1 MKILLIFI
9 DGLGLGKYDA
19 ASNPFVRF
27 DPRFFKGLFGQPLT
41 IELGRVYRPEVCL
54 VPTDACLGV
63 PGLPQSATG
72 QTAIFTGVNAP
83 QLMTRHIPGFPGPAL
98 TGMIR
103 EHGIMRRLA
112 EQGFAVTSANMY
124 TPGYHELVT
133 MKKRRYSVTTLV
145 ILEAG
150 IALRSLPEMQQAQAV
165 YQDLTNESLLP
176 LELPGVTAITP
187 AEAGRRLV
195 TIAEQHHFT
204 MFEYFQTDRYGHKQ
218 NWLTAELV
226 TRQLDEFL
234 LAVQDSVSS
243 DMVVMITSDH
253 GNFEDL
259 SVKTHTN
266 HAVPTIIMGE
276 RCQEAAAQVS
286 DLTHITPVILSL
298 LKGENFYD

>member
-9 DGLGLGKYDA
+9 DGMGLGRYDA

-27 DPRFFKGLFGQPLT
+27 DPRFFKDLFGQPLT
-41 IELGRVYRPEVCL
+41 IELGRFYRPEGCL

-83 QLMTRHIPGFPGPAL
+83 QLMSRHIPGFPGPAL
-98 TGMIR
+98 AGIIR

-165 YQDLTNESLLP
+165 YQDLTNDLLLP
-176 LELPGVTAITP
+176 LELPGVTSITP

-195 TIAEQHHFT
+195 NIAENHHFT

-218 NWLTAELV
+218 NWLTAEQV

-234 LAVQDSVSS
+234 CAVRDSVSS
-243 DMVVMITSDH
+243 DMTVVITSDH

-266 HAVPTIIMGE
+266 HAVPTIIMGS
-276 RCQEAAAQVS
+276 RCQEAATQIN